1 MCGVIPELSCLSA
14 ELEGYRDELPTKMDQ
29 ILFSIPRLAFCAD
42 FENTV
47 MVTSTFLPP
56 PCSIHPSDLILH
68 CRGVH
73 ALAVADRCG
82 YSTPPC
88 TMTRIPDP

>member
-1 MCGVIPELSCLSA
+1 MCGVIPELSCLIA

-29 ILFSIPRLAFCAD
+29 ILFSIPRLAFCVD

-47 MVTSTFLPP
+47 MVASPFLPP
-56 PCSIHPSDLILH
+56 PGSIPPSDLILH
-68 CRGVH
+68 CRGRH

-82 YSTPPC
+82 YPTPPC